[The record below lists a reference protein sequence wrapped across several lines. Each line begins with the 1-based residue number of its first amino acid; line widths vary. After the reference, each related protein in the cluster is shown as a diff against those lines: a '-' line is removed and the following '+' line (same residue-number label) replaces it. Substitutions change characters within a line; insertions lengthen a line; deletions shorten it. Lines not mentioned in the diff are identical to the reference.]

1 MVLRKIHWKH
11 EVWSQWRTIFNNP
24 LSVSHSFAIYL
35 NSTELFRMRSTNLF
49 VPFELLDTYFKVQVD
64 KKQRILSN
72 KPQIFSLRL
81 PCSGRQLLLY
91 YLLITVLIFFGCSY
105 TELTLTELGLNIL
118 LKGLV
123 DVKWLWS
130 RLRNFLPS
138 LVLTFLLNRGLN
150 QIIYLVLFFLWLAGG
165 VCVFRL
171 GGIRYRSGNHCV

>member
-1 MVLRKIHWKH
+1 M
-11 EVWSQWRTIFNNP
+11 
-24 LSVSHSFAIYL
+24 SHSFAIYL

-49 VPFELLDTYFKVQVD
+49 VSFELLDIYFKDQVD

-123 DVKWLWS
+123 DVK
-130 RLRNFLPS
+130 
-138 LVLTFLLNRGLN
+138 
-150 QIIYLVLFFLWLAGG
+150 
-165 VCVFRL
+165 
-171 GGIRYRSGNHCV
+171 